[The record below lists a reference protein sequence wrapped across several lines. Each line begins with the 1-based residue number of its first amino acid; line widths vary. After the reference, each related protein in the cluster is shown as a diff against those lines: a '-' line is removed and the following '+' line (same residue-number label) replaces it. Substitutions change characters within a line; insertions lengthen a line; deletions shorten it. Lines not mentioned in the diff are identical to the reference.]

1 MFIDLK
7 WLNTTTKGAIT
18 SDGEDAEKPESSY
31 TAGGKVK
38 GYITKLPHNP
48 AILLI
53 VT

>member
-1 MFIDLK
+1 M
-7 WLNTTTKGAIT
+7 TKGAIT

-38 GYITKLPHNP
+38 RYITKLTHNP